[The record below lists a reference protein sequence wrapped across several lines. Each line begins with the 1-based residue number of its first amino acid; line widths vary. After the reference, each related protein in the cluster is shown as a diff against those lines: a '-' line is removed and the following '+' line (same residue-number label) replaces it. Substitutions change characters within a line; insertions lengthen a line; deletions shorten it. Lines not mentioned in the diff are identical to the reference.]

1 MALVKVAET
10 HEIPEGKS
18 KRVLIKRQPIAIF
31 NCEGTYYAIDDTCS
45 HADASLAE
53 GEVLRDKCQVA
64 CPLHGAR
71 FDIKTGQALSL
82 PAVSPVETYKVTVDG
97 TAIMVEV

>member
-10 HEIPEGKS
+10 TDIPDGKS
-18 KRVLIKRQPIAIF
+18 KRVLIKRRPIAIF
-31 NCEGTYYAIDDTCS
+31 NCGGTYYALDDTCS

-53 GEVLRDKCQVA
+53 GELLAGQCQVA

-71 FDIKTGQALSL
+71 FDIRSGDALSM
-82 PAVSPVETYKVTVDG
+82 PAVTPVGTYKVTVDG